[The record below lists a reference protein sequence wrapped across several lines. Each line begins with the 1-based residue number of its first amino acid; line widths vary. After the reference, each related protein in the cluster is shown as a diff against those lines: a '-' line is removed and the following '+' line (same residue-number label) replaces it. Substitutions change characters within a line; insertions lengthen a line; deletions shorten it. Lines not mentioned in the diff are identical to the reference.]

1 MEVQE
6 QTEIRI
12 RETQNGGGEERL
24 EIICAVPE
32 RHSLRDESRIAEE
45 WNKMQGE

>member
-12 RETQNGGGEERL
+12 RETQNGGGEESL
-24 EIICAVPE
+24 EIFGTGTE

-45 WNKMQGE
+45 WEKM